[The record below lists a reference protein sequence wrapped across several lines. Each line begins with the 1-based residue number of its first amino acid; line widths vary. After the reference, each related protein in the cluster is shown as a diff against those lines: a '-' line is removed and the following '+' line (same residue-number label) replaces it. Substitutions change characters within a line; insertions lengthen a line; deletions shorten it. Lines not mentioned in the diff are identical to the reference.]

1 MNVLRSQDIRLN
13 IEIRQAAHE
22 LAVSHAV
29 SHTLNTGLLN
39 RFSLANSLMDEISK
53 QSIISKTLEEDLSKI
68 SNELAEKQADLVR
81 TEEDRA
87 MAKAMEQCIKTQMV
101 TLNKRM
107 AEQVATKRAA
117 EHDALISQTQIHRMY
132 DQLEDISAE
141 LDGRILEKARHA
153 HTATAVAEDLYSAI
167 MSLTHAMCAI
177 GQKTRDPLDSTIQN
191 NRGTVCARTLLD
203 KCHSIPE
210 LGSIPVL
217 EFFQGCQYAALEQ
230 IHLMESLIDTLR
242 KYASLR
248 ARRTSLTALHDRI
261 LAQER
266 ILLLELKAAK
276 TCLATKQREVGQK
289 MLQEDLISIKAKNK
303 AKELFNRI
311 QESSQTMEKVN
322 SDTQQTGHL
331 QEEEATLRQHKV
343 HLMRA
348 LRELRHTNTI
358 LLQKK
363 KKKETSVRNQKL
375 NVVALHEDSKTCQSH
390 IQHMEKKLVET
401 SMRQLAYQTIIN
413 TISKRHHNVS

>member
-1 MNVLRSQDIRLN
+1 
-13 IEIRQAAHE
+13 
-22 LAVSHAV
+22 
-29 SHTLNTGLLN
+29 
-39 RFSLANSLMDEISK
+39 
-53 QSIISKTLEEDLSKI
+53 
-68 SNELAEKQADLVR
+68 
-81 TEEDRA
+81 
-87 MAKAMEQCIKTQMV
+87 
-101 TLNKRM
+101 
-107 AEQVATKRAA
+107 
-117 EHDALISQTQIHRMY
+117 
-132 DQLEDISAE
+132 
-141 LDGRILEKARHA
+141 
-153 HTATAVAEDLYSAI
+153 
-167 MSLTHAMCAI
+167 
-177 GQKTRDPLDSTIQN
+177 
-191 NRGTVCARTLLD
+191 
-203 KCHSIPE
+203 
-210 LGSIPVL
+210 
-217 EFFQGCQYAALEQ
+217 
-230 IHLMESLIDTLR
+230 MESSIDTLR

-276 TCLATKQREVGQK
+276 TCLETKQREVGQK

-303 AKELFNRI
+303 AKELFNKI